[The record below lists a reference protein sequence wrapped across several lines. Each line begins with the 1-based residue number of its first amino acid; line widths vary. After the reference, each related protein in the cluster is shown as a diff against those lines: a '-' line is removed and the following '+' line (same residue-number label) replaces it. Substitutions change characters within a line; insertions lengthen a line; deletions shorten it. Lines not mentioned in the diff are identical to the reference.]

1 MTMTDMTGQSRSD
14 EELQEAI
21 GCVKTI
27 MVKHSTVLPFFTVHA
42 LLILDCL
49 RELQKL
55 RQLLEEARRKRLVGE
70 LE

>member
-1 MTMTDMTGQSRSD
+1 MTMMDMTGKPRSD

-21 GCVKTI
+21 DCVRTI

-49 RELQKL
+49 RDLQHI
-55 RQLLEEARRKRLVGE
+55 RQLLEQARKTRLEQEGT
-70 LE
+70 

>member
-1 MTMTDMTGQSRSD
+1 MMEVIDKTGQSRDD

-21 GCVKTI
+21 NCVRTI

-49 RELQKL
+49 QELQKL
-55 RQLLEEARRKRLVGE
+55 RQLLKEVREKRLSGT
-70 LE
+70 